1 MEDDLPSARAYH
13 IIMRGGAPSPTP
25 AQMNNQ
31 KEILREAKLRALKGE
46 ELSELAGKLDP
57 EYFRRLVCFIK
68 DLPSEVAERTIFGKA
83 HWNSQSD
90 SRKKKRK

>member
-1 MEDDLPSARAYH
+1 MTCPLQEPIILSRAA
-13 IIMRGGAPSPTP
+13 APSQP
-25 AQMNNQ
+25 ARLIMEKQ

-46 ELSELAGKLDP
+46 ELGELAGKLDP

-68 DLPSEVAERTIFGKA
+68 DLPSEVDERTIFGKA